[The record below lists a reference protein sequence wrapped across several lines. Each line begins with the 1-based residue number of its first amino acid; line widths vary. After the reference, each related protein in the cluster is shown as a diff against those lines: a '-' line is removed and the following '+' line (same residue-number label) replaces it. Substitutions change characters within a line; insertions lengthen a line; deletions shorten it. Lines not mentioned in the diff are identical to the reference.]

1 MRIFSLLSLVVV
13 LLIVA
18 VVAKKQLGITQA
30 TAPAA
35 SAASGEVSAP
45 VANNPQQARQLTQ
58 QVQQDVNSMMQ
69 GRGGQLDQD
78 LDKTEP

>member
-13 LLIVA
+13 LLIVV
-18 VVAKKQLGITQA
+18 VVAKKQLGVTQA

-35 SAASGEVSAP
+35 SAASGEASAP

-58 QVQQDVNSMMQ
+58 QVQQDVNQLMQ
-69 GRGGQLDQD
+69 SRGGQLDQD
-78 LDKTEP
+78 LDNKQP

>member
-30 TAPAA
+30 AAPAA
-35 SAASGEVSAP
+35 SAARGEVSAP
-45 VANNPQQARQLTQ
+45 VANNPQPAR
-58 QVQQDVNSMMQ
+58 
-69 GRGGQLDQD
+69 
-78 LDKTEP
+78 K